1 MFKIFFSIIKRDI
14 KLSYRQGNTN
24 LNIIIFFFLSVSLF
38 PLGIGPETKI
48 LSTIGPG
55 IVWVSALFSSVLS
68 LDKIFQA
75 DYEDGSLEII
85 NLTNIPL
92 EFVVLAKTLA
102 YWLTTGLLIVIL
114 SPIFG
119 LILGMKPISIFYLTL
134 TMLIGTPTLI
144 LLGSIGASLTV
155 SLKRGSMLISLLILP
170 LYIPVLIFGVSA
182 VDASI
187 NNVSAKPQLLLLG
200 SLLCFSLVLSPIASA
215 IGLRINME

>member
-1 MFKIFFSIIKRDI
+1 MFKIFLSIIKRDF

-24 LNIIIFFFLSVSLF
+24 LNIIVFFFLSISLF
-38 PLGIGPETKI
+38 PLGVGPENEL
-48 LSTIGPG
+48 LSKIGPG

-85 NLTNIPL
+85 NLSVIPL
-92 EFVVLAKTLA
+92 EFFVLAKALS
-102 YWLTTGLLIVIL
+102 YWLTTGLLLVIL

-119 LILGMKPISIFYLTL
+119 LILSMSSKGILYLTI
-134 TMLIGTPTLI
+134 TMLLGTPTLI
-144 LLGSIGASLTV
+144 LIGTIGASLAV
-155 SLKRGSMLISLLILP
+155 SLKRGSLLISLLILP

-182 VDASI
+182 IDASI

-200 SLLCFSLVLSPIASA
+200 SLLCFSIVLSPIASA
-215 IGLRINME
+215 AGLRINME